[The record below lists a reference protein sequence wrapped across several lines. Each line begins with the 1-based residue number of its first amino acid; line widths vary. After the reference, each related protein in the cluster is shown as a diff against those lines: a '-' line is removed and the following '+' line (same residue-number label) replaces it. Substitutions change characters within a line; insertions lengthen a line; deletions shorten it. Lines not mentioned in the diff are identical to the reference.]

1 MNAQPLGRAG
11 RVALALILVADLSG
25 CVSVSLRRSKTP
37 DPAAA
42 GGSLD
47 VAVYDTPAQARA
59 GAASPSNVH
68 LDLGRLEEGREGPVQ
83 NSLGS
88 TWSVEGL
95 APGEYRL
102 HLKAEAASTGTV
114 PPPAP
119 TIRKEDIRIKAGE
132 SVRARVILKKF
143 PTWTVV
149 GVTLGVGAIAGAL
162 IAATNAVRID
172 NLHLNGLRAKRGFKA
187 R

>member
-1 MNAQPLGRAG
+1 M
-11 RVALALILVADLSG
+11 DLSG
-25 CVSVSLRRSKTP
+25 CVSVSLTRSKAV
-37 DPAAA
+37 DPVAA

-59 GAASPSNVH
+59 GVTSPTNVH
-68 LDLGRLEEGREGPVQ
+68 LDLSRLEEGRERSVR
-83 NSLGS
+83 NFLGS
-88 TWSVEGL
+88 TCSVDGL

-102 HLKAEAASTGTV
+102 HLKAESASTGTA

-119 TIRKEDIRIKAGE
+119 IIRKESIRIKAGE
-132 SVRARVILKKF
+132 SVRAKVILKKF

-149 GVTLGVGAIAGAL
+149 GVTLGVGAVAGAL

-172 NLHLNGLRAKRGFKA
+172 NLHLTGLRAKKA
-187 R
+187 RKAR